1 MRTTEP
7 YRLLIVSGNRSVTDR
22 FERLIQ
28 VFETIDLIS
37 SVATAQDGVITVR
50 EVKPDVVL
58 VDVNLPDMNGIQ
70 LTELIRRDNPEIQV
84 IILAQDKLGDVV
96 LNALRSGASDFLIY
110 EVPLEEL
117 RLSVHRAGELA
128 IAEKKKRGIYE
139 QGKGSTQ
146 EEETKDEKKGKV
158 IAVYSPKGGT
168 GATTLAVN
176 LAVALHGAETTVG
189 LVDGDLQYGDVGL
202 LLNEVPPLS
211 ILDLVSRIYEVDS
224 AMVEDVMVLHKT
236 SGIHILTAPPRPE
249 FAEKVSEAHFSII
262 LDNLREIFDYIVIN
276 TSVFITETCLAALE
290 SADLVVLIAT
300 QEIANVRNI
309 HSFLAIW
316 ENLGKSKDRLMLVI
330 NRYVSKR
337 NINPEKIGER
347 LTLPVAVV
355 IPEDEVVFRS
365 INLGIPFIISE
376 KTSQPAQLVI
386 DLAKRVRSELE

>member
-22 FERLIQ
+22 FVRLIQ
-28 VFETIDLIS
+28 VFETIELTS
-37 SVATAQDGVITVR
+37 SVATAQDGVITVK
-50 EVKPDVVL
+50 EAKPDVVL
-58 VDVNLPDMNGIQ
+58 VDVNLPDMDGIH
-70 LTELIRRDNPEIQV
+70 LTEIIRRDNPEIQV
-84 IILAQDKLGDVV
+84 IVLAKDKLGDVV
-96 LNALRSGASDFLIY
+96 LNAMRSGASDFLIY

-139 QGKGSTQ
+139 QGRAFT
-146 EEETKDEKKGKV
+146 EEEAKVEKKGKV

-168 GATTLAVN
+168 GATSLAVN
-176 LAVALHGAETTVG
+176 LAVALHGSETSVG

-202 LLNEVPPLS
+202 LLNEVPTLS
-211 ILDLVSRIYEVDS
+211 ILDLVSRIYELDS

-249 FAEKVSEAHFSII
+249 FAEKVSEAHFSVI
-262 LDNLREIFDYIVIN
+262 LDNLRQIFDYIVIN

-309 HSFLAIW
+309 H
-316 ENLGKSKDRLMLVI
+316 
-330 NRYVSKR
+330 
-337 NINPEKIGER
+337 
-347 LTLPVAVV
+347 
-355 IPEDEVVFRS
+355 
-365 INLGIPFIISE
+365 
-376 KTSQPAQLVI
+376 
-386 DLAKRVRSELE
+386 